1 MATKRAADP
10 ALDAQIDAVMAA
22 SRVLVAV
29 SAQSMDG
36 VDEVVSPIQ
45 MRTLV
50 ILASRG
56 AMRAAELAEAL
67 RVHPSNATRACD
79 KLVAAGLLDRRENPQ
94 NRRTLILSLS
104 PQGKRVVTSIGRRR
118 TRAIAKVLAA
128 IPVDRRSQ
136 VAAAMA
142 EFARAGGE
150 THDSDLSAMGWT
162 T

>member
-1 MATKRAADP
+1 MAIKRAADP
-10 ALDAQIDAVMAA
+10 AFDAQVDAVMAA

-50 ILASRG
+50 ILAGRG

-67 RVHPSNATRACD
+67 GVHPSNATRACD

-94 NRRTLILSLS
+94 NRRTLIL
-104 PQGKRVVTSIGRRR
+104 
-118 TRAIAKVLAA
+118 
-128 IPVDRRSQ
+128 
-136 VAAAMA
+136 
-142 EFARAGGE
+142 
-150 THDSDLSAMGWT
+150 
-162 T
+162 